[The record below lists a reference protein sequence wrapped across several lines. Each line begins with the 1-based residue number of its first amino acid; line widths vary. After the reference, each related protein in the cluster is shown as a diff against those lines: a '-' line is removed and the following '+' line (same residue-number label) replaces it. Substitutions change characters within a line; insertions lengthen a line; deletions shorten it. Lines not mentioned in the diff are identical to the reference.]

1 MIQQVEG
8 FRDDIQMAD
17 SDGNHL
23 QDTKIKVDVWG
34 CGETIAPVAL
44 GAGSKGVD
52 MFSIT
57 VEPGNWVCS
66 EAARD
71 TENGRKLQSGKQA
84 HQRPWI
90 CVCGC
95 VLGVVQVGADQP
107 QSAQRES
114 MPLILKR

>member
-1 MIQQVEG
+1 MIEQVEG
-8 FRDDIQMAD
+8 FRDDIQMAG
-17 SDGNHL
+17 SDGDHL

-44 GAGSKGVD
+44 GAGGKGVD

-71 TENGRKLQSGKQA
+71 TENGRKLQAGKQA
-84 HQRPWI
+84 HQRPRI
-90 CVCGC
+90 CTCGC
-95 VLGVVQVGADQP
+95 VLWVVEVGAYQP
-107 QSAQRES
+107 QAAQRES

>member
-1 MIQQVEG
+1 MIEQVEG
-8 FRDDIQMAD
+8 FRDDIQMAG
-17 SDGNHL
+17 SDGDHL

-44 GAGSKGVD
+44 GAGGKGVD

-71 TENGRKLQSGKQA
+71 TENGRKLQACKQA
-84 HQRPWI
+84 HQGPRI
-90 CVCGC
+90 CICRC
-95 VLGVVQVGADQP
+95 VLWVVEVGAYQP
-107 QSAQRES
+107 QAAQRES